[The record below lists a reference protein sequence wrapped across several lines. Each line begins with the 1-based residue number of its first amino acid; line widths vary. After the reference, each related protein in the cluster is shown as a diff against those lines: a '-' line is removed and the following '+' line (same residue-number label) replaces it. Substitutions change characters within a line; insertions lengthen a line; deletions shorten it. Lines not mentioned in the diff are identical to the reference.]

1 MFVLLVDL
9 CVAFNSNTCSQTR
22 TWRYIL
28 LQTFSRP
35 NAMFIMSSWTVCK
48 YATKMVRVSDNYLG
62 RDGCLHR
69 AYFQPSAKSNLGPYL
84 RLQRHERGPSLLLA
98 GWFWHVMILLA
109 DTIKCEQ
116 SSDVLFRLDDA
127 NTELTHSTEVFWVI
141 VPVYF
146 HFVIFLY
153 FYQGK
158 LPPTIPLLLYRW

>member
-28 LQTFSRP
+28 LQTFS
-35 NAMFIMSSWTVCK
+35 MFIMSSWTVCK

-84 RLQRHERGPSLLLA
+84 RLQRHERG
-98 GWFWHVMILLA
+98 HVMILLA